1 MNNSENVND
10 HDNDNGNEN
19 ENNDGNSHN
28 DGTIIIIIIII
39 IITKIFYDRFRRLP
53 CGSQRTKVLALV
65 LEKLLKNIRSPT
77 L

>member
-10 HDNDNGNEN
+10 HDNDNGIEN

-39 IITKIFYDRFRRLP
+39 IKIFYESFRRLP
-53 CGSQRTKVLALV
+53 CGSERTKVFALV

>member
-10 HDNDNGNEN
+10 HDNDNGIEN

-39 IITKIFYDRFRRLP
+39 KILNERFRRLP
-53 CGSQRTKVLALV
+53 CGSQRTKVWGLV
-65 LEKLLKNIRSPT
+65 LEKLKKNI
-77 L
+77 LVQL

>member
-10 HDNDNGNEN
+10 HDNDNGIEN

-39 IITKIFYDRFRRLP
+39 IIFYESFRRLP

-65 LEKLLKNIRSPT
+65 LEKLLKSIRSPT